1 MTLCFLSSPAAR
13 SFAGMPD
20 HHCPANKTQS
30 GSMQSQQACLR
41 RGHVFWCSRGMGRRG
56 TRRTRKDEV
65 ENDRIR
71 MAGRRRT
78 PSCLPGEH
86 AHAAISHRTRRAT
99 SSTRPRRPPPP
110 SLAPLPPFS
119 PIDPAHA
126 PAQNGQHGGQ
136 ISDLPRR
143 ATRDTPVRGRSIV
156 ACCRPPRMR
165 AYDSVVAPRR
175 EIRTIQCAE

>member
-1 MTLCFLSSPAAR
+1 MLQVSELSGMTLCFLSSPAAR

-56 TRRTRKDEV
+56 TRRTREDEV

-110 SLAPLPPFS
+110 SLAPLPPF
-119 PIDPAHA
+119 PPLIRRT
-126 PAQNGQHGGQ
+126 
-136 ISDLPRR
+136 LPRKTGSTADKLATCR
-143 ATRDTPVRGRSIV
+143 GGLPATRP
-156 ACCRPPRMR
+156 
-165 AYDSVVAPRR
+165 
-175 EIRTIQCAE
+175 